1 MAWRGARAG
10 QARTSSASREQLWPP
25 RAAPASDPEREGGV
39 AGGRKLLSAAGCL
52 QRGACC
58 GVTMSQSLSPGA
70 PLTRQCC
77 LGPTSTAACVAV
89 KSSHGG
95 QREAVQE
102 AGAWAPPG
110 EEAAKGTQVS
120 GLPHRPLRS
129 SRHRPCAPVHT
140 HPGTACPT
148 CQRQHRATGGAGA
161 RVPGGGPV
169 LHLRPPR
176 ACARPA
182 EKPSLGPM
190 ALVAGRSGRW
200 GRGMLQ
206 LGPLPASAAP
216 SAGPA
221 PAPLLQRIPQHHPGS
236 GQKVT
241 KRRPRVFAFHTNQ
254 NSKRSSG
261 LEATAREPRAADA
274 PGAPPGHVPRRKGGP
289 GAVAA
294 LFWGVSGAAAP
305 AQAGARRQGRSGPSG
320 AVCRL
325 TG

>member
-52 QRGACC
+52 QGGACC

-77 LGPTSTAACVAV
+77 LGPTSAAACVAV

-95 QREAVQE
+95 QREAAQE

-129 SRHRPCAPVHT
+129 SRHRPCAPIHT
-140 HPGTACPT
+140 HLGTACPT

-190 ALVAGRSGRW
+190 ALVAGRRPQWKVGA
-200 GRGMLQ
+200 GN
-206 LGPLPASAAP
+206 AP
-216 SAGPA
+216 AGPPPCFCCA
-221 PAPLLQRIPQHHPGS
+221 LC
-236 GQKVT
+236 
-241 KRRPRVFAFHTNQ
+241 RPRPC
-254 NSKRSSG
+254 S
-261 LEATAREPRAADA
+261 PPAADS
-274 PGAPPGHVPRRKGGP
+274 PAPPGVGPKGDQEAASGFRVPHK
-289 GAVAA
+289 
-294 LFWGVSGAAAP
+294 SE
-305 AQAGARRQGRSGPSG
+305 
-320 AVCRL
+320 
-325 TG
+325 

>member
-1 MAWRGARAG
+1 MGVNGRLRKRRGPGRRPG
-10 QARTSSASREQLWPP
+10 RRPP
-25 RAAPASDPEREGGV
+25 R
-39 AGGRKLLSAAGCL
+39 GR
-52 QRGACC
+52 
-58 GVTMSQSLSPGA
+58 
-70 PLTRQCC
+70 
-77 LGPTSTAACVAV
+77 
-89 KSSHGG
+89 
-95 QREAVQE
+95 
-102 AGAWAPPG
+102 
-110 EEAAKGTQVS
+110 
-120 GLPHRPLRS
+120 RS
-129 SRHRPCAPVHT
+129 R
-140 HPGTACPT
+140 ACPT
-148 CQRQHRATGGAGA
+148 GPSAAHATGPA
-161 RVPGGGPV
+161 RPSTHIRAPPVPPARGSTAPGGEPV
-169 LHLRPPR
+169 LACPGAAPCSTSGRPGLVLAPLRNP
-176 ACARPA
+176 
-182 EKPSLGPM
+182 LGPM

>member
-1 MAWRGARAG
+1 MGVNGRLRKRRGPGRRPG
-10 QARTSSASREQLWPP
+10 RRLPRGCRSR
-25 RAAPASDPEREGGV
+25 
-39 AGGRKLLSAAGCL
+39 
-52 QRGACC
+52 
-58 GVTMSQSLSPGA
+58 
-70 PLTRQCC
+70 
-77 LGPTSTAACVAV
+77 
-89 KSSHGG
+89 
-95 QREAVQE
+95 
-102 AGAWAPPG
+102 
-110 EEAAKGTQVS
+110 
-120 GLPHRPLRS
+120 
-129 SRHRPCAPVHT
+129 
-140 HPGTACPT
+140 ACPT
-148 CQRQHRATGGAGA
+148 GPSAAHATGPA
-161 RVPGGGPV
+161 RPSTHIRAPPVPPARGSTAPRGEPV
-169 LHLRPPR
+169 L
-176 ACARPA
+176 ACPGAAPCSTSGRPA

-206 LGPLPASAAP
+206 LGPLPAPAAP